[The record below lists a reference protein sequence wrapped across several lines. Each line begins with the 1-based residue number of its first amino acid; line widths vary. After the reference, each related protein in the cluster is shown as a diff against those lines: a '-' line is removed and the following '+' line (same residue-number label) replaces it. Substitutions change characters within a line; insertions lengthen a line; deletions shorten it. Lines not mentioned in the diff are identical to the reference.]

1 MSAGL
6 TIPPL
11 SRQELRGRIDRIPRV
26 PLALLPTP
34 LEDMPRLA
42 ERLGGPT
49 VLVKRDD
56 LTGLALGGN
65 KVRNLEFRMAEA
77 LGKGADTVI
86 MGLDVLSNSARQ
98 TAAAANRHGLETV
111 LVLKGQRPDVIT
123 GNLLVNYLLGA
134 RVVFGGDAAGQRA
147 AIDGVV
153 AELEAEGRR
162 PWVISD
168 SPLFPITSAV
178 AYVDATLELLSQ
190 LDGRGVDAGRLS
202 LYITSTGKGQPGL
215 ELAIRALGLPARVVG
230 SAVDYVDSGAAR
242 VVADGVNV
250 AADFLGIDISVSAG
264 DIDNRDDYV
273 GEGYGVPSQAG
284 LEAIEIAA
292 RTDGLLLD
300 PVYTG
305 KGFAALIDDVRR
317 GRTGPGDTS
326 VFFHTGG
333 LPLLFN
339 LAGELGPLV
348 RPDG

>member
-1 MSAGL
+1 MSASL
-6 TIPPL
+6 TTPPL
-11 SRQELRGRIDRIPRV
+11 SRRQLRDRIDRVPRV

-111 LVLKGQRPDVIT
+111 LVLRGQRPDVIT
-123 GNLLVNYLLGA
+123 GNLLVNYVLGA

-147 AIDGVV
+147 AIDGIV
-153 AELEAEGRR
+153 AELRAEGKR

-178 AYVDATLELLSQ
+178 AYVDATLELLGQ
-190 LDGRGVDAGRLS
+190 LDERGVDLGRLS

-215 ELAIRALGLPARVVG
+215 ELAVRALGLPARVVG
-230 SAVDYVDSGAAR
+230 SAVDYVDGGAAH
-242 VVADGVNV
+242 VVADGVNR
-250 AADFLGIDISVSAG
+250 AAAFMGLDISVSAE

-273 GEGYGVPSQAG
+273 GEGYGVPSQPG

-292 RTDGLLLD
+292 RTDGMLLD
-300 PVYTG
+300 PVYTA

-317 GRTGPGDTS
+317 GRTGPGDIS

-339 LAGELGPLV
+339 LAAELGSLV

>member
-1 MSAGL
+1 MSASL
-6 TIPPL
+6 TVPPI
-11 SRQELRGRIDRIPRV
+11 SQQELKDRIDRVPRV

-42 ERLGGPT
+42 EGLGGPT

-98 TAAAANRHGLETV
+98 TAAAANRHGLKTV

-134 RVVFGGDAAGQRA
+134 RVVFGDDAAGQRE

-153 AELEAEGRR
+153 AELEAEDKR

-178 AYVDATLELLSQ
+178 AYADATLELLDQ
-190 LDGRGVDAGRLS
+190 LDEHGIDPGRLS

-215 ELAIRALGLPARVVG
+215 ELAVRALGLHARVVG
-230 SAVDYVDSGAAR
+230 SAVDYVDGGAAQ
-242 VVADGVNV
+242 VVADGVNRV
-250 AADFLGIDISVSAG
+250 ADFLGIDISVSAE
-264 DIDNRDDYV
+264 DIDNRSDYV
-273 GEGYGVPSQAG
+273 GEGYGVPSEAG
-284 LEAIEIAA
+284 LEAIEMAA

-300 PVYTG
+300 PVYTA
-305 KGFAALIDDVRR
+305 KGFAALIDDVRL
-317 GRTGPGDTS
+317 GRTGPGDVS

-339 LAGELGPLV
+339 LAGELGSLV

>member
-1 MSAGL
+1 MSASL
-6 TIPPL
+6 TTPPL
-11 SRQELRGRIDRIPRV
+11 SRRQLRDRIDRVPRV

-34 LEDMPRLA
+34 LEYLPRLSG
-42 ERLGGPT
+42 RLGGPT

-111 LVLKGQRPDVIT
+111 LVLKGRRPDLIT

-147 AIDGVV
+147 AIDGIV
-153 AELEAEGRR
+153 AELTAEGKR

-178 AYVDATLELLSQ
+178 AYVDATLELLGQ
-190 LDGRGVDAGRLS
+190 LDERGVDVGRLS

-215 ELAIRALGLPARVVG
+215 ELATRALGLPARVVG
-230 SAVDYVDSGAAR
+230 SAVDYVDGGAAHL
-242 VVADGVNV
+242 VADGVNR
-250 AADFLGIDISVSAG
+250 AASFMGLDISVRAEE
-264 DIDNRDDYV
+264 IDNRDDYV
-273 GEGYGVPSQAG
+273 GEGYGVPSKPG

-300 PVYTG
+300 PVYTA

-317 GRTGPGDTS
+317 GRTGPGDIS

-339 LAGELGPLV
+339 LAAELGSLV